1 MKIRII
7 NGPNLNLLGRRE
19 IEIYGIRS
27 FDEYLDSL
35 KKIFTNYTLDYFQTN
50 VEGEIINSLH
60 EAEFNYDG
68 IIINAGGYTHTS
80 IAIGDAIKALTIPV
94 VEVHISNIFSRE
106 QFRNTSFI
114 APNAAGIIAGF
125 GLDAYRL
132 AILALENIGKKSK
145 GLQAL

>member
-50 VEGEIINSLH
+50 VEGEMM
-60 EAEFNYDG
+60 
-68 IIINAGGYTHTS
+68 
-80 IAIGDAIKALTIPV
+80 
-94 VEVHISNIFSRE
+94 
-106 QFRNTSFI
+106 
-114 APNAAGIIAGF
+114 
-125 GLDAYRL
+125 LD
-132 AILALENIGKKSK
+132 
-145 GLQAL
+145 